1 MSSLRAC
8 VCFRCRDLTKLLAL
22 WMLRPFPTPL
32 GLQCI
37 RLLCY
42 GQPPR
47 ACVGRLCSSDAL
59 GTASP
64 CTYWMLHSYP
74 TRRWGLSVFSC
85 SNVFSLHK
93 CRSQMG
99 SMGSHFGLSKA
110 AQTGVQQHKMSSSL
124 FRSHLEATSFL

>member
-1 MSSLRAC
+1 MRGALVQLRCTRYSQPMHILDAA
-8 VCFRCRDLTKLLAL
+8 FISH
-22 WMLRPFPTPL
+22 TPL
-32 GLQCI
+32 GL
-37 RLLCY
+37 
-42 GQPPR
+42 G
-47 ACVGRLCSSDAL
+47 
-59 GTASP
+59 
-64 CTYWMLHSYP
+64 
-74 TRRWGLSVFSC
+74 SVFSC